1 MLGRKDTHEDESGQ
15 SGEDVGAQ
23 NMQPAHAETE
33 SCEWVQCCAR
43 LEGGSRRH
51 DAGRGSCRRKSMR
64 PWGDESAEGRGLR
77 RAWCVVMLT

>member
-33 SCEWVQCCAR
+33 SCEWVQCCAM
-43 LEGGSRRH
+43 LEGAGDVMMQEGVLAEGKACGRGVMSRLR
-51 DAGRGSCRRKSMR
+51 DAG
-64 PWGDESAEGRGLR
+64 
-77 RAWCVVMLT
+77 